1 MDSNSW
7 INCPS
12 VFSSSSSSRRCQSR
26 SDLYIGGGYEDLEGE
41 DDLKSEFIC
50 PFCAEVF
57 DIVGLC
63 CHIDEEHPV
72 EVKNGVCPVCTK
84 RVGLDIVGHITTQHA
99 NFFKISFLYYKFYVQ
114 RRRRL
119 RKGGYSSAYLA
130 LKKEL
135 REANLQSLLGGSS
148 SSFTSSTNIDSDPLL
163 SSFMFSSPPSKSV
176 VEGTSATKASHKASL
191 KKYNNVYISAHN
203 RELLSHFGILA
214 FVLCRDIQEEAPLSG
229 EDQEKAKKSE
239 FVRGLFLSTMLG
251 DDY

>member
-1 MDSNSW
+1 MDSSNSW

-12 VFSSSSSSRRCQSR
+12 VFSSSSSASRRCQQSR

-72 EVKNGVCPVCTK
+72 EAKNGVCPVCTK

-99 NFFKISFLYYKFYVQ
+99 NFFKVQ
-114 RRRRL
+114 RKRRL
-119 RKGGYSSAYLA
+119 RKGGGYSSAYLT

-148 SSFTSSTNIDSDPLL
+148 SFASSTNIDSDPLL
-163 SSFMFSSPPSKSV
+163 SSFMFNPPSAANK
-176 VEGTSATKASHKASL
+176 SATPVTEGASATTKLSQKESL
-191 KKYNNVYISAHN
+191 K
-203 RELLSHFGILA
+203 
-214 FVLCRDIQEEAPLSG
+214 RDIREAPLSG
-229 EDQEKAKKSE
+229 EDREKAKKSE

>member
-12 VFSSSSSSRRCQSR
+12 VFPSSSSSSRRCQSR
-26 SDLYIGGGYEDLEGE
+26 SGSDLYIGGGYEDLEGE

-63 CHIDEEHPV
+63 CHNDEEHPV

-99 NFFKISFLYYKFYVQ
+99 NFFKVQ

-163 SSFMFSSPPSKSV
+163 SSFMFNSPPSKSAAPV
-176 VEGTSATKASHKASL
+176 VEGTSATKLSHKETL
-191 KKYNNVYISAHN
+191 K
-203 RELLSHFGILA
+203 
-214 FVLCRDIQEEAPLSG
+214 RDIQEAPLSS
-229 EDQEKAKKSE
+229 EDQEKAKKSG
-239 FVRGLFLSTMLG
+239 FVRGLLLSTMLG